1 VYYITKSIKRRFT
14 MTRRTISLAEG
25 IEDGVR
31 EVQIEMMRKDK
42 RDVPFTEVV
51 NWVLLQGLFWM
62 AKSKGTSEKELGDQI
77 MKWAHGYEKV
87 SLDAFMDSIPTIHE
101 NEMLNH
107 PSKLSPEPLASS
119 TIKAGRG
126 GHKVTYIGD
135 DPRLQKGKTYNS
147 YVEVA
152 RIVIQDKLGLLWN
165 RKKGTGDNAKN
176 LLRRYAPD
184 IYNNLRSH

>member
-1 VYYITKSIKRRFT
+1 
-14 MTRRTISLAEG
+14 MARRTISLAEG

-51 NWVLLQGLFWM
+51 NWVLLQGLYWM
-62 AKSKGTSEKELGDQI
+62 AKNNGMSEKESGDQI
-77 MKWAHGYEKV
+77 VKWAHGYEKV
-87 SLDAFMDSIPTIHE
+87 SLDAFMDSIPTIKE
-101 NEMLNH
+101 NEMLNY
-107 PSKLSPEPLASS
+107 PPKISPAPFVSS
-119 TIKAGRG
+119 TIKTGRG

-135 DPRLQKGKTYNS
+135 DPRLQNGKTYNS

-152 RIVIQDKLGLLWN
+152 RIVIPDKLGLLWN

-184 IYNNLRSH
+184 IYDNLRPQ